1 MSPSPEKFGSLLTQG
16 IYKLKSREP
25 EKSVAM
31 IQDELG
37 YAIGRKG
44 GSAIQYWRGGRIPA
58 NETEIVALARELVQR
73 GGLDKAWLRAFL
85 RSAGCAEQPG
95 LLAELFP
102 ADNADEANGAA
113 ALAGVGESQMAEE
126 DPRPGEAPTP
136 SPQTIPSTR
145 ATAWRLIALLLA
157 LLILV
162 LFGYQIW
169 QTYTRT
175 TQETRSVNANYGWQS
190 TRIRLQA
197 GDTVDIQVIDG
208 TWTQWQGG
216 RPQTSG
222 NGFPLDDQVEYI
234 CSRDPSRS
242 DCERFP
248 MPDFPVGALIGKVE
262 GQLFGVGQERTGI
275 LIQEPG
281 ILLLRM
287 NDDDSGLRDNDGVL
301 TVRIVIEHSP

>member
-1 MSPSPEKFGSLLTQG
+1 MSSSPEKFGSLLTQG

-58 NETEIVALARELVQR
+58 NEAEVTALAREIVRR
-73 GGLDKAWLRAFL
+73 GGLDEAWLRAFL
-85 RSAGCAEQPG
+85 RSAGCTGQPA
-95 LLAELFP
+95 LFAELFP
-102 ADNADEANGAA
+102 PDRVATVAEPVAQPAPAGYEADVREMVDT
-113 ALAGVGESQMAEE
+113 
-126 DPRPGEAPTP
+126 PRPG
-136 SPQTIPSTR
+136 SPH
-145 ATAWRLIALLLA
+145 TAWRPIALILA
-157 LLILV
+157 LLILA
-162 LFGYQIW
+162 LFGYQVW
-169 QTYTRT
+169 QTFARA
-175 TQETRSVNANYGWQS
+175 TQETRTVNANYGWQS

-208 TWTQWQGG
+208 TWTQWQGV

-234 CSRDPSRS
+234 CTRAPGRA

-262 GQLFGVGQERTGI
+262 GQLFGIGQERTGI